1 MSKRVP
7 KLEVY
12 KSGGGFYELAPARWR
27 WRLVGGNGEIQCPSE
42 GYTRRQD
49 AVRGA
54 QTAQRNMAL
63 AEIVF
68 SDD

>member
-12 KSGGGFYELAPARWR
+12 CGGFDRRPARWY
-27 WRLVGGNGEIQCPSE
+27 WRLVGVNGEIQCPSE

-68 SDD
+68 AAD